1 MRKIITVAIT
11 GAAIAL
17 LAAPAFAD
25 TLTEVTTK
33 GMVLTVMDMDIDI
46 TYTPDGKWVAKNDDL
61 TAMLGAELTGG
72 WRIDGNKLCT
82 TSTVA
87 PDEDCVVYPAG
98 KTSGDSFE
106 VSGGQGPAMVK
117 IK

>member
-1 MRKIITVAIT
+1 MRRIITASIT

-33 GMVLTVMDMDIDI
+33 GMVLTVMGMDIDV
-46 TYTPDGKWVAKNDDL
+46 TYTPDGKWAAKNDDL
-61 TAMLGAELTGG
+61 TAMLGAELTGA
-72 WRIDGNKLCT
+72 WRIDGDKLCT
-82 TSTVA
+82 TSTVV
-87 PDEDCVVYPAG
+87 PDEDCAVYPAG

-106 VSGGQGPAMVK
+106 VSGANGPAMVK